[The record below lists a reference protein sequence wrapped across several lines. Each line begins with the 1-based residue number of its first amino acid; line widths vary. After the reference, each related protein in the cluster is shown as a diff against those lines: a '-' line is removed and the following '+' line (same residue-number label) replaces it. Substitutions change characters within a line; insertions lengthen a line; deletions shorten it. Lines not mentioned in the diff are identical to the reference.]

1 MNCPVKNQFR
11 QYGDFPILLE
21 INDKHT
27 IPDLNIS
34 IHKQQHVVLHKKNLR
49 GGQMRSSDETI
60 QQLEERIRLL
70 EETNNNGIADRAASY
85 IASYILNKTPNLIK
99 NTAKGALI
107 GASIEWALATFL
119 LAVGAIVLVYDAC
132 TNEKYNPLAGV
143 PRNEGN
149 SACPLALFIGLIG
162 IPTSPFV
169 AAQNPTGYGF
179 MAGAAIGFLHGLYK
193 KTISNNREERN
204 QIEHRPT

>member
-1 MNCPVKNQFR
+1 
-11 QYGDFPILLE
+11 
-21 INDKHT
+21 
-27 IPDLNIS
+27 
-34 IHKQQHVVLHKKNLR
+34 
-49 GGQMRSSDETI
+49 MRNPNETI
-60 QQLEERIRLL
+60 QQLEERVRLL
-70 EETNNNGIADRAASY
+70 EETNNNDIGNRIANRAASY
-85 IASYILNKTPNLIK
+85 ILSKTPDLIK
-99 NTAKGALI
+99 NTAKGAFI

-132 TNEKYNPLAGV
+132 TNEKHNPPAGV

-204 QIEHRPT
+204 QIEHRPM